1 MTLKAGR
8 SERKDAS
15 LLCWSIET
23 RFAARSCACALVDV
37 STCMPP
43 RPVRQQTGQTAALGS
58 ARTAARHVRA
68 ARMAC
73 APRTGGV
80 SGTKNTRA
88 ARQGP
93 FWPVDLDLRV

>member
-1 MTLKAGR
+1 VTLKAGR

-43 RPVRQQTGQTAALGS
+43 RPVRQQTGQTADRSDSGS
-58 ARTAARHVRA
+58 GQRSHRCK
-68 ARMAC
+68 AC
-73 APRTGGV
+73 ARGKNGV
-80 SGTKNTRA
+80 CA
-88 ARQGP
+88 AHGRRFG
-93 FWPVDLDLRV
+93 D